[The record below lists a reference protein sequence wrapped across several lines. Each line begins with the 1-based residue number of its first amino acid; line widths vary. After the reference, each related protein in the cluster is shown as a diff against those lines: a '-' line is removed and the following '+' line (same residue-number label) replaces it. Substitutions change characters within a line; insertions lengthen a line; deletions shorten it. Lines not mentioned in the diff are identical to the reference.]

1 MNKIKRPVF
10 LIALCVLT
18 FIGSTIAF
26 MGYFLASVFF
36 EKTAA
41 FVIKYSSWNSVEQIS
56 PLFFTALMVLY
67 AFSLTGAI
75 RMWKRH
81 RDGFYLYSIAQLAII
96 FLPAIWINSQSFSV
110 TNAIFTGIFIIGY
123 GWHLKWLR

>member
-1 MNKIKRPVF
+1 MEKIKRPV
-10 LIALCVLT
+10 LLSALCVLT

-26 MGYFLASVFF
+26 LSYFLASVFF
-36 EKTAA
+36 EKATE
-41 FVIKYSSWNSVEQIS
+41 FIVKYSSWSSVKAIS

-81 RDGFYLYSIAQLAII
+81 RSGFYIYSVAQLII
-96 FLPAIWINSQSFSV
+96 LFLPVIWVNGQSFSV
-110 TNAIFTGIFIIGY
+110 TNAIFSGIFILGY
-123 GWHLKWLR
+123 GWHLKWLK